1 MPPCP
6 HDICPE
12 TEHLDPEGILP
23 SNLELLAVG
32 LGQLPSCQ
40 PMRRARLLSRAASHR
55 GETNMSQKNCT
66 NCDVTLHDIFL
77 LLSV

>member
-6 HDICPE
+6 HDTCPE
-12 TEHLDPEGILP
+12 TENLDPEVEGILP

-40 PMRRARLLSRAASHR
+40 PIRRARLLSRAASHR
-55 GETNMSQKNCT
+55 SEC
-66 NCDVTLHDIFL
+66 VIAYF
-77 LLSV
+77 